1 MPEARAEAR
10 LDLSMR
16 RAVLIFVLALS
27 PVAADAAQTQLGANL
42 RVTIDGVTPSGG
54 TLRVGLYDE
63 ATFPAIP
70 DTALFKREIPK
81 IAGSV
86 VVTFDRLP
94 PGTYAVKAL
103 QDVNNNGKA
112 DPGEPRG
119 TSNGAN
125 ADDFDGAAIVL
136 EPGANMA
143 AVHLR

>member
-1 MPEARAEAR
+1 
-10 LDLSMR
+10 MR
-16 RAVLIFVLALS
+16 SRIALLLLLGLL
-27 PVAADAAQTQLGANL
+27 PVSVEAAQTPLAATL
-42 RVTIDGVTPSGG
+42 RVTVDGVTPSGG

-70 DTALFKREIPK
+70 DTPLFKREIPK

-103 QDVNNNGKA
+103 QDVNNDGKA
-112 DPGEPRG
+112 DPGEPKG

>member
-1 MPEARAEAR
+1 
-10 LDLSMR
+10 MR
-16 RAVLIFVLALS
+16 NVALLFLLALW
-27 PVAADAAQTQLGANL
+27 PVAADAALTQLAATL
-42 RVTIDGVTPSGG
+42 RVTIDGITPSGG

-94 PGTYAVKAL
+94 PGTYALKIL

-112 DPGEPRG
+112 DPGEPKG
-119 TSNGAN
+119 NSNGAN
-125 ADDFDGAAIVL
+125 ADNFDGAAIVL
-136 EPGANMA
+136 EPGANST

>member
-1 MPEARAEAR
+1 
-10 LDLSMR
+10 MR

>member
-1 MPEARAEAR
+1 M
-10 LDLSMR
+10 
-16 RAVLIFVLALS
+16 
-27 PVAADAAQTQLGANL
+27 
-42 RVTIDGVTPSGG
+42 
-54 TLRVGLYDE
+54 
-63 ATFPAIP
+63 
-70 DTALFKREIPK
+70 
-81 IAGSV
+81 
-86 VVTFDRLP
+86 VTFDRLP

-112 DPGEPRG
+112 DPGEPKG